1 MSNIFDTDKT
11 FATIIEMM
19 MISLFKDRY
28 QRMGWDFY
36 CSTKIIGFKDRQ
48 QVIMAV

>member
-11 FATIIEMM
+11 FAIIIEM
-19 MISLFKDRY
+19 MISLFKDKY
-28 QRMGWDFY
+28 QRMGWNFY
-36 CSTKIIGFKDRQ
+36 CSTKMIGFKDRR